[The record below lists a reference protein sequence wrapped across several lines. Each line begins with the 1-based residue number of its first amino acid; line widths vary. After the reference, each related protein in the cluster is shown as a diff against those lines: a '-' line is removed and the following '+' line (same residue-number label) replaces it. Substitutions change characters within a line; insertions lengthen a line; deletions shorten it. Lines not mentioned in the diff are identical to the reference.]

1 MKYRFRPLEQERKR
15 IERLPRRQYRL
26 RGTRTLR
33 RGHALPPEPIEWI
46 PLYEDG
52 EVFGRRRRERRRRKK
67 AVKGFA
73 FGAALVRLSAKGR
86 KAMRRLGAKLRAL
99 RRPPKPRSIHTLP
112 VFAGALCA
120 ALLVGALSAGGVLFG
135 LFYGYG
141 RAYDTVTIPYF
152 LGKTPDAAVSEGES
166 RIQKIIQYEYNPDVP
181 TGLVIAQSPR
191 GGVVRRIYEKD
202 GACIVT
208 LTVSKGEPQSELSEL
223 CGMTER
229 DATLAL
235 KNQGLRVAIREQ
247 YSSTAPKGTV
257 IETTPRRGATLSKGE
272 TVTLLISLGKQILLV
287 SVPDLSGRTEQAAG
301 SLLSAAGLTQGS
313 VSYEPSSRPI
323 GTVIG
328 QSVAAG
334 TAVNEGSAVSF
345 TVSAGDRYAAHT
357 VPDLYGMTEEQAKA
371 ALRQYGLVIGS
382 IYTAGAG
389 AGNGTVIAQS
399 PIAGAPITSST
410 VSVDLYLS
418 S

>member
-1 MKYRFRPLEQERKR
+1 M
-15 IERLPRRQYRL
+15 
-26 RGTRTLR
+26 
-33 RGHALPPEPIEWI
+33 
-46 PLYEDG
+46 
-52 EVFGRRRRERRRRKK
+52 
-67 AVKGFA
+67 
-73 FGAALVRLSAKGR
+73 
-86 KAMRRLGAKLRAL
+86 
-99 RRPPKPRSIHTLP
+99 
-112 VFAGALCA
+112 
-120 ALLVGALSAGGVLFG
+120 
-135 LFYGYG
+135 
-141 RAYDTVTIPYF
+141 
-152 LGKTPDAAVSEGES
+152 
-166 RIQKIIQYEYNPDVP
+166 
-181 TGLVIAQSPR
+181 
-191 GGVVRRIYEKD
+191 
-202 GACIVT
+202 
-208 LTVSKGEPQSELSEL
+208 
-223 CGMTER
+223 
-229 DATLAL
+229 
-235 KNQGLRVAIREQ
+235 
-247 YSSTAPKGTV
+247 
-257 IETTPRRGATLSKGE
+257 
-272 TVTLLISLGKQILLV
+272 
-287 SVPDLSGRTEQAAG
+287 
-301 SLLSAAGLTQGS
+301 LSAAGLTQGS